1 MKLWHINFDLIGVLE
16 SQKYFLKGV
25 IINLVCPMVCHS
37 EHSPRRQLHKNLPLN
52 RSYSSIL
59 RVISG
64 EYFES
69 EFKVLL
75 KGSETLVEIRSS
87 GIVDKRAGTPAEI
100 RLSGIADE
108 RADTSAEIRS
118 SGIDERA
125 DTPAEIRSSGSADE
139 GANTPPKIGSSKIV
153 FPDRGADTIR
163 W

>member
-1 MKLWHINFDLIGVLE
+1 MYIRWYVTLNTLLENNFTKTHLSIGLIAL
-16 SQKYFLKGV
+16 F
-25 IINLVCPMVCHS
+25 
-37 EHSPRRQLHKNLPLN
+37 
-52 RSYSSIL
+52 L

-69 EFKVLL
+69 EFIVLL

-118 SGIDERA
+118 SVIADERA
-125 DTPAEIRSSGSADE
+125 DTPAEIRSSGTADE
-139 GANTPPKIGSSKIV
+139 GANNPPKIGSSKIV
-153 FPDRGADTIR
+153 FPDRGANTIS